1 MENITAVQSA
11 MRDKELEKA
20 AHKILCDYGIYSVSQ
35 RIGILEVKKLMVKMA
50 NLQKEQNKK
59 MYNEEEVLTIIAD
72 CDGSVTQAKK
82 WLENFKK

>member
-1 MENITAVQSA
+1 
-11 MRDKELEKA
+11 
-20 AHKILCDYGIYSVSQ
+20 
-35 RIGILEVKKLMVKMA
+35 
-50 NLQKEQNKK
+50 